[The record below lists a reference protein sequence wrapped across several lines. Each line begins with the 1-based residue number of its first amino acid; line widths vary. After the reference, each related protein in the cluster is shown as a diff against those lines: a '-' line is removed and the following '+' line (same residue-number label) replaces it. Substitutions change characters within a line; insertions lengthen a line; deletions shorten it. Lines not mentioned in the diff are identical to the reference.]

1 MRNIFAVNKTDED
14 NTAYDGQA
22 FLRQSVPPELAQR
35 MDEQA
40 EQLVKSV
47 INKPLIISIAVT
59 AMVGLGLLRVCASLW
74 SEDVDAPILTVVLLV
89 LGIACLVA
97 SGLLAWWD
105 HRRRKLAQESDEFQL
120 LGTEMD
126 GSATAA
132 RMTLGIPA
140 DAADLEVLGC
150 DYVVKRGKEKFTG
163 EGYTHETCCLYA
175 FVENGELMLA
185 DSQEKYAIPLSE
197 VTAVRRRQEKVKVW
211 MWMKDEAPK
220 SEAYKPYGIKYDK
233 ENDIYTLPEVVVLE
247 ISHDGEAYEVLVPAY
262 EWERVLQPLTGLT
275 ITEEAAQIC

>member
-1 MRNIFAVNKTDED
+1 MRNLFAVNKTDED
-14 NTAYDGQA
+14 NTAYDGEV
-22 FLRQSVPPELAQR
+22 FLRQSVPAELAQR
-35 MDEQA
+35 MDQQA

-74 SEDVDAPILTVVLLV
+74 SEEVDAPILTAVLLV

-105 HRRRKLAQESDEFQL
+105 HRRRKLAQESDEFQML
-120 LGTEMD
+120 ETEMD
-126 GSATAA
+126 SAATAA

-150 DYVVKRGKEKFTG
+150 DYVIKRGKEKFTG
-163 EGYTHETCCLYA
+163 EGYTHETCSLYA
-175 FVENGELMLA
+175 FVEDGELMLA
-185 DSQEKYAIPLSE
+185 DSEDKYAIPLSE
-197 VTAVRRRQEKVKVW
+197 ITAVRRRQEKVKVW
-211 MWMKDEAPK
+211 LWMKEDEPK
-220 SEAYKPYGIKYDK
+220 SAAYKPYGIKYDK
-233 ENDIYTLPEVVVLE
+233 ENDIYTLPEVYAIE

-262 EWERVLQPLTGLT
+262 EWERVLQPLTGLMV
-275 ITEEAAQIC
+275 TEEG